1 MRKIA
6 NTPVGTFKRVTD
18 NSYQYIVVRIS
29 NRAKEAYNL
38 FKEKNYWP
46 SLVTEQ
52 RWIRDNGYAVTW
64 HKSLESA
71 KKSALGSYSWDK
83 SATLV
88 GVYEVQQ

>member
-6 NTPVGTFKRVTD
+6 NTPVGTFKRVTE
-18 NSYQYIVVRIS
+18 NSYEYIVVRTS
-29 NRAKEAYNL
+29 PRAKESFDL
-38 FKEKNYWP
+38 FQQHGKWS